1 MRIRALLVACLVVA
15 SNLIV
20 LPVHADPLPS
30 FTITPSG
37 GIAGLNPA
45 LRSVTPCPTGLGE
58 RAVRI
63 QSSVQPPNPNP
74 RPDDDLW
81 VVREDGSWSMA
92 LTAARSTP
100 PGEYQIRASCVQ
112 FTDGFNY
119 TVTQEYAPVTW
130 VVTAPAQP
138 PTVSTDKVAAHGT
151 FTIKGWCPDPG
162 NRVHVMLIDSKEN
175 EFGAGSTTD
184 LDPISRS
191 WSMTVSVDQMEAPNG
206 SYRIRTQCADP
217 DYDVG
222 VDLRPALPTL
232 SFADG
237 QVMILPQVYVSL
249 GDSYSSGEANPP
261 FDKGTDVKPHFGAV
275 PNMCHRSSD
284 AWPRRIGVLQSYHL
298 ACSGAVISDL
308 TSGGPNGAPD
318 DEGQIVQLRSKIAE
332 LAKEKRSADVIT
344 LTISGND
351 IGFKS
356 ILTSCRNPIGGCLSN
371 LDTDIAKVNAQRA
384 RITGSLLT
392 IRHYAPHAQIYLV
405 GYPRIFPKAQ
415 KNNKKC
421 DWLTSAERER
431 LNKLAAA
438 IDAMEKGAV
447 EDTGWT
453 LDTYRPRDFSG
464 FKYVSVSDALAG
476 HELCTTDSWMFPVS
490 SLQAPIYD
498 QRQAHPIKEGQ
509 DAIAAIVKTEIA
521 KHYFAP

>member
-45 LRSVTPCPTGLGE
+45 LRSVNPCPTGPGE

-92 LTAARSTP
+92 LTVARSTP

-162 NRVHVMLIDSKEN
+162 NRVQVTLIDSKEN

-184 LDPISRS
+184 LDPISNT

-237 QVMILPQVYVSL
+237 QIMILPQVYVSL

-261 FDKGTDVKPHFGAV
+261 FDKGTDVKS
-275 PNMCHRSSD
+275 NRCHRSSD
-284 AWPRRIGVLQSYHL
+284 AWPRLIRVLQTHHL
-298 ACSGAVISDL
+298 ACSGAVITDL

-318 DEGQIVQLRSKIAE
+318 DEGQIVQLRRKIAE
-332 LAKEKRSADVIT
+332 LAKEKRSADVIM

-351 IGFKS
+351 IGFKD
-356 ILTSCRNPIGGCLSN
+356 ILQSCVDPGACLTD

-392 IRHYAPHAQIYLV
+392 IRQYAPHAQIYLV
-405 GYPRIFPKAQ
+405 GYPRIFPAAQ
-415 KNNKKC
+415 KDSKTC
-421 DWLTSAERER
+421 GSWLSSTERER

-438 IDAMEKGAV
+438 IDTMEKGAV

-464 FKYVSVSDALAG
+464 FKYVSVSNALAG
-476 HELCTTDSWMFPVS
+476 HELCTAKSWMFPVAS
-490 SLQAPIYD
+490 RLDSLWD
-498 QRQAHPIKEGQ
+498 QRQAHPTKNGQ
-509 DAIAAIVKTEIA
+509 DAIAKIVKEEIA